1 MNGHETGHIWLRQSV
16 TFTVAGQT
24 RTLEI
29 GIPVPPH
36 SSAQEIEALLQTANT
51 GMDVLSRHLD
61 AQIAA
66 ALAGTEAPQ
75 PTTRATS
82 PQRDTVS
89 TPTAAPATARDVHD
103 AHDAPPPA
111 PEVAPTPPTL
121 EPAKPAPSAP
131 PESRTAA
138 PASATAPTPGRQ
150 AQPAPQRP
158 VADAS
163 HTQPPAASTS
173 AEMTRPQFLAA
184 AAELGLNPRQAMDH
198 LGVRSLEGLN
208 LREALESL
216 RRQLHGASSA
226 VEAEP
231 DVETPP
237 AKPANRLDPT
247 PQFFE
252 EEDDETILFSL
263 DDDADEEEEENDL
276 ADEDDDAV
284 VSESAV
290 ERSAAPSLASDEIED
305 DLEDVPDLAPPPTPI
320 RQRSASSARDDQ
332 TTSSGAAGTNG
343 ARSRAMQ
350 LIGKLR
356 TATGGGPASDYQR
369 TAFHNIVEEELGKS
383 RATSLV
389 RGLWRTTTDQLTSG
403 QLDALIRWG
412 KEEVFADEA
421 AQVLA
426 TLRAEQQRAAQS
438 ATSAAEAP
446 PATRERPP
454 RGSRG

>member
-1 MNGHETGHIWLRQSV
+1 MNERDTGHIWLRQSV

-36 SSAQEIEALLQTANT
+36 SSAQEIDALLQTANT
-51 GMDVLSRHLD
+51 GMDALSRHLA

-66 ALAGTEAPQ
+66 ALAGTEVPQ

-89 TPTAAPATARDVHD
+89 MPTAAPANARDVHD
-103 AHDAPPPA
+103 AHDASPPA
-111 PEVAPTPPTL
+111 PEVAPTPPTR
-121 EPAKPAPSAP
+121 ESAKTAPSAP
-131 PESRTAA
+131 PEPRTAA
-138 PASATAPTPGRQ
+138 PAPTPAPGRQ
-150 AQPAPQRP
+150 AQPTPQRP
-158 VADAS
+158 VADAPG
-163 HTQPPAASTS
+163 TQPPATSTS
-173 AEMTRPQFLAA
+173 AEMNRPQFLAA

-216 RRQLHGASSA
+216 RRQLYGASSA
-226 VEAEP
+226 VAAEP
-231 DVETPP
+231 NVEGPP
-237 AKPANRLDPT
+237 VKSANRPDPA

-263 DDDADEEEEENDL
+263 DDEADDEENDL
-276 ADEDDDAV
+276 EGEDDDAV
-284 VSESAV
+284 VSESPAG
-290 ERSAAPSLASDEIED
+290 RSAATAFANDDIED
-305 DLEDVPDLAPPPTPI
+305 DLEDVPDLAPPPTAI
-320 RQRSASSARDDQ
+320 SQRSASSAREDQ
-332 TTSSGAAGTNG
+332 ATRSDAAGTNG

-350 LIGKLR
+350 LIGKMR

-369 TAFHNIVEEELGKS
+369 TAYHNIVEDELGKS

-389 RGLWRTTTDQLTSG
+389 RGLWRTPFDQLTSG

-438 ATSAAEAP
+438 ATPATEAP
-446 PATRERPP
+446 PTTRERPP

>member
-1 MNGHETGHIWLRQSV
+1 MNGLETGHIWLRQSV

-51 GMDVLSRHLD
+51 GMDALSRHLD

-66 ALAGTEAPQ
+66 ALAGTEAVQPQ
-75 PTTRATS
+75 ARDAL
-82 PQRDTVS
+82 PQRT
-89 TPTAAPATARDVHD
+89 TATAPTAAPAARDVRD
-103 AHDAPPPA
+103 AH
-111 PEVAPTPPTL
+111 VAPLPASESAETPPMR
-121 EPAKPAPSAP
+121 EPARTAPSAP

-138 PASATAPTPGRQ
+138 TAPTPSRQ

-158 VADAS
+158 VADS
-163 HTQPPAASTS
+163 PRTQPSATGTS
-173 AEMTRPQFLAA
+173 AEMSRPQFLAA

-226 VEAEP
+226 VAGEP
-231 DVETPP
+231 DVVETQP
-237 AKPANRLDPT
+237 AKTANRPDPT
-247 PQFFE
+247 PQYFE

-263 DDDADEEEEENDL
+263 DDETDDEEYDPENVV
-276 ADEDDDAV
+276 DAAAV
-284 VSESAV
+284 RESPAGI
-290 ERSAAPSLASDEIED
+290 SAASALASDEIED

-320 RQRSASSARDDQ
+320 RQRPASSVRENQA
-332 TTSSGAAGTNG
+332 TSSGGPSTNG

-356 TATGGGPASDYQR
+356 TATGGGSASDYQR
-369 TAFHNIVEEELGKS
+369 TAYRNIVEEELGKS

-389 RGLWRTTTDQLTSG
+389 RGLWRTTADQLTSG

-438 ATSAAEAP
+438 ANSANDAP
-446 PATRERPP
+446 PTTRERPP